1 MSKLKF
7 SWLELRTKQ
16 VFLERLLDLSVE
28 GWRDLPVEWSP
39 ADLRAFEKETVE
51 PLKQDLQRTKAQQA
65 TLKSE
70 IGLLAERIGS
80 KRLQLEK
87 LVNGRRSRLE
97 RIEALLEEKR
107 ALEASVPKEAP
118 LAASPAELSEALVK
132 QSATLEKLKA
142 EVNARRSALTELDR
156 LRTLHWEEAQRATEQ
171 LATLE
176 VECTQQQ
183 VRSEARP
190 QLAALISWYQRVM
203 QLGRQSV
210 PYLQRVE
217 VVRGDY
223 LTVTVMTQGGP
234 LELHVGLDP
243 VSGRILS
250 VRGAPQELVTRAIEY
265 NDLCYLIRALP
276 SY

>member
-1 MSKLKF
+1 MKF

-16 VFLERLLDLSVE
+16 VFLQRLLDLGVE

-65 TLKSE
+65 TLKNE
-70 IGLLAERIGS
+70 ISLLSERIGS

-87 LVNGRRSRLE
+87 LVNARRARLE
-97 RIEALLEEKR
+97 RIKTLMEEKR

-118 LAASPAELSEALVK
+118 LEASPGELSALLAEQKLMMEKLGAEL
-132 QSATLEKLKA
+132 
-142 EVNARRSALTELDR
+142 NARKSAVTELDR
-156 LRTLHWEEAQRATEQ
+156 LRALNAEQANKVNEQ
-171 LATLE
+171 LSFLE
-176 VECTQQQ
+176 SECSQWHA
-183 VRSEARP
+183 RSQMRP
-190 QLAALISWYQRVM
+190 QLAALISWYQRVN
-203 QLGRQSV
+203 QLSKQSV

-223 LTVTVMTQGGP
+223 LTVTVVTAGGP
-234 LELHVGLDP
+234 LELHIGLDP

-250 VRGAPQELVTRAIEY
+250 VRGAPQPLVSRAIEY
-265 NDLCYLIRALP
+265 NDLAYLIRALN
-276 SY
+276 